1 MSRAQEIASAAHGV
15 LLRDWRNFISYRAR
29 FVTQLLSM
37 FFTLTLFY
45 YISRLVT
52 VSEVGSAD
60 DYYAFVVVGLIIL
73 QVLTSTMYN
82 PPISLQ
88 TELVAGT
95 FERLLVSPF
104 GPVAG
109 LCSMLVFPFLYSLAN
124 AVVMLTFAYLV
135 FGLPVEWSTAAIAL
149 PVAVLG
155 TFAFACFGVALVGT
169 VLIAKQAI
177 AGTNWIVAL
186 ISLVAGLYFPVTLLP
201 DWIQWTSEV
210 QPFTPTVDLLR
221 NVLVGTP
228 LQDAAWVSVL
238 KVAGFA
244 VVLMPLSVW
253 LLKTTV
259 SMSRRRGTVLE
270 Y

>member
-1 MSRAQEIASAAHGV
+1 VSPREFASAAGGV
-15 LLRDWRNFISYRAR
+15 LQRDWRVFISYRAR
-29 FVTQLLSM
+29 FVTQFLSM

-52 VSEVGSAD
+52 VSDVGTAD
-60 DYYAFVVVGLIIL
+60 DYFAFVVVGLIIL

-82 PPISLQ
+82 PPVAVQ
-88 TELVAGT
+88 TELIAGT

-104 GPVAG
+104 GAIASVCA
-109 LCSMLVFPFLYSLAN
+109 MLVFPFIYSLFA
-124 AVVMLTFAYLV
+124 AVVMLLFAQLV
-135 FGLPVEWSTAAIAL
+135 FGLPVEWSTAALAL
-149 PVAVLG
+149 PVAVIG
-155 TFAFACFGVALVGT
+155 TLAFSCFGVALVGAML
-169 VLIAKQAI
+169 VFKQAI

-201 DWIQWTSEV
+201 GWIQWTSEV

-228 LQDAAWVSVL
+228 LADPAWQSVL
-238 KVAGFA
+238 KVLGFT
-244 VVLMPLSVW
+244 VVLMPVAYW
-253 LLKTTV
+253 LLTKTV
-259 SMSRRRGTVLE
+259 SLSRRRGTVLE

>member
-1 MSRAQEIASAAHGV
+1 VSHAREVASAAHGV
-15 LLRDWRNFISYRAR
+15 LQRDWRIFFSYRAR

-45 YISRLVT
+45 YISRVLT
-52 VSEVGSAD
+52 VSAVGSPD
-60 DYYAFVVVGLIIL
+60 DYFAFVVVGLIIL

-82 PPISLQ
+82 PPVTLQ
-88 TELVAGT
+88 GELIAGT

-104 GPVAG
+104 GPMAG
-109 LCSMLVFPFLYSLAN
+109 ICSMLVFPFLYSLASG
-124 AVVMLTFAYLV
+124 AAMLIFAYLV
-135 FGLPVEWSTAAIAL
+135 FGLPVEWSSAPLAL

-155 TFAFACFGVALVGT
+155 TFAFSCFGVVLVGAML
-169 VLIAKQAI
+169 VFKQAI
-177 AGTNWIVAL
+177 AGTSWILAL

-201 DWIQWTSEV
+201 DWIEWASEV

-228 LQDAAWVSVL
+228 LEDPAWQSVL
-238 KVAGFA
+238 TVIGFVA
-244 VVLMPLSVW
+244 VLMPLGLW
-253 LLKTTV
+253 LLKKTV
-259 SMSRRRGTVLE
+259 AISRRRGTVLE

>member
-1 MSRAQEIASAAHGV
+1 VSPAREDVSAAVGV
-15 LLRDWRNFISYRAR
+15 LQRDWRIFISYRAR

-37 FFTLTLFY
+37 IFTLTLFY
-45 YISRLVT
+45 YISRLVR
-52 VSEVGSAD
+52 VSEVGTAD

-82 PPISLQ
+82 PPVIVQ

-104 GPVAG
+104 GPIAG
-109 LCSMLVFPFLYSLAN
+109 LCSMLVFPFVYSLVSA
-124 AVVMLTFAYLV
+124 AVMLMFAQIV
-135 FGLPVEWSTAAIAL
+135 FGLPVEWSTAALAL
-149 PVAVLG
+149 PVAVIG
-155 TFAFACFGVALVGT
+155 TFAFSCFGVALVGT
-169 VLIAKQAI
+169 MLVFKQAI

-201 DWIQWTSEV
+201 GWIEWTSEV

-228 LQDAAWVSVL
+228 LPDPAWQSVL
-238 KVAGFA
+238 KVLGFA
-244 VVLMPLSVW
+244 AVLMPLALW
-253 LLKTTV
+253 LLKKTV
-259 SMSRRRGTVLE
+259 AVSRRKATVLE

>member
-1 MSRAQEIASAAHGV
+1 VSHWRDIASATRGV
-15 LLRDWRNFISYRAR
+15 LQRDWRIFISYRAR

-45 YISRLVT
+45 YISRLLT
-52 VSEVGSAD
+52 VSAVGSPD
-60 DYYAFVVVGLIIL
+60 DYYAFVVVGLVIL
-73 QVLTSTMYN
+73 QVLTSTMYS
-82 PPISLQ
+82 PPVVLQ

-95 FERLLVSPF
+95 FERILVSPF
-104 GPVAG
+104 GPIAG
-109 LCSMLVFPFLYSLAN
+109 ACSMLVFPFMYSLAS
-124 AVVMLTFAYLV
+124 ATVMLVFAYLV
-135 FGLPVEWSTAAIAL
+135 FGLPVEWSTAPLAV

-155 TFAFACFGVALVGT
+155 TFAFSCFGVALVGAML
-169 VLIAKQAI
+169 VFKQAI

-201 DWIQWTSEV
+201 DWIEWTSEV

-228 LQDAAWVSVL
+228 LEDPAWQSVL
-238 KVAGFA
+238 TVVGFT
-244 VVLMPLSVW
+244 VVLMPLGLW
-253 LLKTTV
+253 LLKKTV
-259 SMSRRRGTVLE
+259 GISRRRGTVLE